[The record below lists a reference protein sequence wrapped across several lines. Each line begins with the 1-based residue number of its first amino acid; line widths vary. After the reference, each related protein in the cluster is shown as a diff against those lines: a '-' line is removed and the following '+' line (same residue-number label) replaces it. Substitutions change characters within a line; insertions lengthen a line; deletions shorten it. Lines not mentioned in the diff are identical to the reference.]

1 MKKQSK
7 PGEVKQAVVDAIT
20 AGYRHIDCAF
30 AYGNEEEVGAGIKQK
45 IDDGTVTRNDLFI
58 TSKVL
63 TKPLSNQSL
72 SSF

>member
-1 MKKQSK
+1 M
-7 PGEVKQAVVDAIT
+7 DAIT

-63 TKPLSNQSL
+63 TQPLSNQSPL
-72 SSF
+72 SF

>member
-45 IDDGTVTRNDLFI
+45 IDDGTVTRSDLFI

-72 SSF
+72 LSF